1 MKGQEKPAGLVSS
14 LTVLLRS
21 ECFPTGLGECQVKE
35 GRTLGPVASGVQIL
49 RFPPP
54 LPTYTKSIFTRRDS
68 SPHSPLPGSPEGKTV
83 NHSYHTPLLGH
94 VPIFYCSLFYIIIIE
109 LISKENKLLFTR
121 ERRQPQKA
129 KIMTVCSLQETRIK
143 LDLPLA

>member
-1 MKGQEKPAGLVSS
+1 MSG
-14 LTVLLRS
+14 
-21 ECFPTGLGECQVKE
+21 E
-35 GRTLGPVASGVQIL
+35 GRQDPGPRGLWCSDLEI
-49 RFPPP
+49 PIP
-54 LPTYTKSIFTRRDS
+54 LPTYTKSIFTQRDS

-129 KIMTVCSLQETRIK
+129 KIMTVCSLQETHIK
-143 LDLPLA
+143 LDLPSA